1 MYYES
6 HVTVLWKLPPDI
18 DGVHFRRTF
27 QFPNLLKSS
36 ARKAVEE
43 ITASATI
50 QRLVLKESLTL
61 SHQDNA
67 IVSISASP
75 TKSAVFPQ
83 RVQSATPDNAIPSM
97 SASPTNSA
105 TFVPQVSPQGTEYM
119 AILELSSTPSGP
131 LTWEHRMKD
140 WGSNAYEGLKMEIQ
154 GIYDFSGSFSPL
166 HTKAGALLTISKV
179 VDVRGFCTLR
189 VNALTFHL
197 HNREFQRIGR
207 ILNSSG

>member
-1 MYYES
+1 MPPNCRLRNTTSES
-6 HVTVLWKLPPDI
+6 DLYLHV
-18 DGVHFRRTF
+18 
-27 QFPNLLKSS
+27 KSS

-50 QRLVLKESLTL
+50 QRLVLEESLTL

-75 TKSAVFPQ
+75 TNSAVFPQ
-83 RVQSATPDNAIPSM
+83 RVQSATPDNAIASM

-105 TFVPQVSPQGTEYM
+105 TFVLQINPQGAEYT
-119 AILELSSTPSGP
+119 AILELSSTPSCP
-131 LTWEHRMKD
+131 LTWEHH
-140 WGSNAYEGLKMEIQ
+140 WGSNAYEGLKMAIH
-154 GIYDFSGSFSPL
+154 GIYDFSGSFPPL
-166 HTKAGALLTISKV
+166 HVTAGALLTIRKV
-179 VDVRGFCTLR
+179 VD

-207 ILNSSG
+207 IFGVKLQSISQL